1 MTTTATEWQVEYRA
15 KIISPERAAQFV
27 RSGSRVG
34 ANGSVPE
41 ILSALRA
48 RAPELRD
55 VAVPAAAEFL
65 TDDMR
70 TAFRGST
77 IYVGR
82 EMRSAVA
89 QGLIDYVPP
98 QCSTYPRLTEAG
110 RTDRYHFDVFFCKIS
125 PPDRDG
131 RCSFGLG
138 VGWSRTSVARSD
150 VVVAQ
155 IDPSVPRTGG
165 DNWVAIDDIDWLVES
180 PDAPDAPMGRPSA
193 WEPTESE
200 ANEPAVKSI
209 AENWLGLIH
218 DGDVLQFGAGKI
230 TFALPPW
237 LASKRRLSIYTE
249 ICPAGALDLMRSGVV
264 DGSTNSRHPGKLVAV
279 SLAARADQV
288 PWIDGN
294 PQIELYEFSYVNNPA
309 NLSTI
314 DNLVAT
320 NSCLRIDLFGQVNA
334 ESRDGHII
342 AGPGGQ
348 FDFVIGATL
357 SSGGRSIHVLRS
369 TDRNGE
375 STIVP
380 DLGRGSR
387 ITVTPN
393 WTDFVVT
400 EWGIASLM
408 GKSERERAK
417 ELISVAHPEHRA
429 PLTQAAHDLY
439 GF

>member
-1 MTTTATEWQVEYRA
+1 
-15 KIISPERAAQFV
+15 
-27 RSGSRVG
+27 
-34 ANGSVPE
+34 
-41 ILSALRA
+41 
-48 RAPELRD
+48 
-55 VAVPAAAEFL
+55 
-65 TDDMR
+65 
-70 TAFRGST
+70 
-77 IYVGR
+77 
-82 EMRSAVA
+82 MRSAVA
-89 QGLIDYVPP
+89 EGLIDYVPP
-98 QCSTYPRLTEAG
+98 QCSTYPRLAEAG
-110 RTDRYHFDVFFCKIS
+110 RTDRHHYDVFFCKLS

-131 RCSFGLG
+131 LCSFGLG

-180 PDAPDAPMGRPSA
+180 PDAPDAPIGRPSA

-200 ANEPAVKSI
+200 ASEPAVKSI
-209 AENWLGLIH
+209 AENWLGLIR

-249 ICPAGALDLMRSGVV
+249 ICPAGALDLMRTGVV
-264 DGSTNSRHPGKLVAV
+264 DGGTNSRHPGKLVAV

-294 PQIELYEFSYVNNPA
+294 PQIELYEFGYVNNPA

-334 ESRDGHII
+334 ESRDGHMI

-348 FDFVIGATL
+348 FDFVD
-357 SSGGRSIHVLRS
+357 RSHALIRWPEHPCLAV
-369 TDRNGE
+369 DR
-375 STIVP
+375 P
-380 DLGRGSR
+380 R
-387 ITVTPN
+387 
-393 WTDFVVT
+393 
-400 EWGIASLM
+400 WGIDNRSRPRSWITNYGHSQLDRLRGDGVGHRKPD
-408 GKSERERAK
+408 GKVRARTREGA
-417 ELISVAHPEHRA
+417 
-429 PLTQAAHDLY
+429 DLRRTS
-439 GF
+439 